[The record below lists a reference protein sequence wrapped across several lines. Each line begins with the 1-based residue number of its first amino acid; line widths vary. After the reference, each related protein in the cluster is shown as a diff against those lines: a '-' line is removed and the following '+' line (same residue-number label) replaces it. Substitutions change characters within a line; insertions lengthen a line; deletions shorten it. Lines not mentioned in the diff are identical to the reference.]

1 MNSGIYVI
9 RCLATDKNYVG
20 SSVNIKDRFK
30 RHKYELNRDNHH
42 SQHLQRAWNKYG
54 KKSFVFE
61 IVEEVTDEL
70 LIIEREQHWID
81 KLDSYNKG
89 YNTCP
94 TAGTMLGF
102 RFSEES
108 KQRLSEMRKGY
119 KHKEETKIK
128 ISKGNI
134 GKKMPPRSEEV
145 LKKASERMT
154 GEGNPFYGK
163 THSPEVLSKLRNNKL
178 GTKHTDETRKRMSK
192 KQKGSSNP
200 SALLTEDKVI
210 EIKKLFKLKEHTVQ
224 QIADMYGVSKST
236 IENIKYG
243 LTWKHVEV

>member
-1 MNSGIYVI
+1 MESGVYVI
-9 RCLATDKNYVG
+9 ECLITHKVYVG

-30 RHKYELNRDNHH
+30 RHRYELNRDNHH

-54 KKSFVFE
+54 KDSFVFMV
-61 IVEEVTDEL
+61 VEEVNDES
-70 LIIEREQHWID
+70 LIVEREQYWID
-81 KLDSYNKG
+81 KLDAYNNG

-102 RFSEES
+102 KFSDES
-108 KQRLSEMRKGY
+108 KQRLSEIRKGFE
-119 KHKEETKIK
+119 HSEETKRK
-128 ISKGNI
+128 ISESNK
-134 GKKMPPRSEEV
+134 GKKMPPKTDAQLESAR
-145 LKKASERMT
+145 ERML
-154 GEGNPFYGK
+154 GENNPFYGK
-163 THSPEVLSKLRNNKL
+163 THSTEVLERLRNNKL
-178 GTKHTDETRKRMSK
+178 GTKHSSETRKKMSK
-192 KQKGSSNP
+192 KQKGSNNP

-210 EIKKLFKLKEHTVQ
+210 EIKKLFALKEHTVK